1 MAMDMATALNEEFK
15 YLRSLGL
22 EAIQII
28 DVLPAYTQDLW
39 QIQAVN
45 RMLEGLDDLISFW
58 HICYG
63 SVDAQ
68 TDVWEDKAAEM
79 MPMFESATVTAIHFE
94 PAHRDF
100 REMESYRSFP
110 RNKALAL
117 RFIAVKDPNLETPEP
132 VANRI
137 RRPPHA

>member
-15 YLRSLGL
+15 DLRSLGL

-45 RMLEGLDDLISFW
+45 RMLEGLDDLISIW

-68 TDVWEDKAAEM
+68 TEAWVDKASDR
-79 MPMFESATVTAIHFE
+79 MPMFEPANVTAIHFE
-94 PAHRDF
+94 SAHRDF
-100 REMESYRSFP
+100 RKME
-110 RNKALAL
+110 
-117 RFIAVKDPNLETPEP
+117 
-132 VANRI
+132 
-137 RRPPHA
+137 